1 MPQKLRR
8 TALLLLAVPAL
19 LLLAATP
26 AIAQP
31 PANDDFDSATVVPG
45 LPFTDQVNTTEATTA
60 ADDPDCFGQGA
71 TVWYSF
77 TPTTDLRVDA
87 NTLGSDYDTT
97 LSVYTGTP
105 GALTQIACNDD
116 AAGSLQSRVLFDAT
130 AGETYFF
137 MVGSFG
143 SGPGGNLTF
152 NLDVAP
158 PPLELG
164 LTIDPTGS
172 VVPSKGVATIS
183 GTVTCSQPASVGVEG
198 RMEQRVGRLL
208 INGFFFAFVECTPPA
223 TAWSATVEGENGLF
237 VAGRAHVDAVAFAFD
252 EDAFA
257 EASATVQLRGSRP

>member
-19 LLLAATP
+19 LLLAASP

-45 LPFTDQVNTTEATTA
+45 LPFTDQLDTTEATTA

-116 AAGSLQSRVLFDAT
+116 AAGSLQSRVRFDAT

-143 SGPGGNLTF
+143 GGPGGNLTF

-208 INGFFFAFVECTPPA
+208 IHGFFSAFVECTPPA

-237 VAGRAHVDAVAFAFD
+237 VAGRAQVDAFAFAFD
-252 EDAFA
+252 EEAFA

>member
-8 TALLLLAVPAL
+8 TVLLMLTVPAL
-19 LLLAATP
+19 LLLAASP

-45 LPFTDQVNTTEATTA
+45 LPFTDQLNTTEATTA
-60 ADDPDCFGQGA
+60 ADDPDCSGQGA

-77 TPTTDLRVDA
+77 TPTADLRVEA

-97 LSVYTGTP
+97 LSAYTGTR

-116 AAGSLQSRVLFDAT
+116 AAGSLQSRVRFDAA
-130 AGETYFF
+130 AGQTYFF
-137 MVGSFG
+137 MVGSFA

-152 NLDVAP
+152 NVDVAP

-198 RMEQRVGRLL
+198 RMEQRAGRLL
-208 INGFFFAFVECTPPA
+208 IHGFFFAFVECTPPA
-223 TAWSATVEGENGLF
+223 TAWSATVEGENGRF
-237 VAGRAHVDAVAFAFD
+237 VAGRVQVDAFAFAFD

-257 EASATVQLRGSRP
+257 EASATVRLRGSGP

>member
-116 AAGSLQSRVLFDAT
+116 VAGSLQSRVRFDAT

-143 SGPGGNLTF
+143 GGPGGNLTF

-172 VVPSKGVATIS
+172 VVPSKGVAAIS

-237 VAGRAHVDAVAFAFD
+237 VAGRADVDAVAFAFD

>member
-8 TALLLLAVPAL
+8 TALLMLTVPAL
-19 LLLAATP
+19 VLLAASP

-45 LPFTDQVNTTEATTA
+45 LPFTDQLNTTEATTA

-77 TPTTDLRVDA
+77 TPTADLRVEA

-97 LSVYTGTP
+97 LSVYTGTR

-116 AAGSLQSRVLFDAT
+116 AAGSLQSRVRFDAA
-130 AGETYFF
+130 AGQTYFF
-137 MVGSFG
+137 MAGSFA
-143 SGPGGNLTF
+143 SGQGGNLTF
-152 NLDVAP
+152 NVDVAP
-158 PPLELG
+158 PALELG

-172 VVPSKGVATIS
+172 VVASKGVATIS

-198 RMEQRVGRLL
+198 RMEQRAGRLL
-208 INGFFFAFVECTPPA
+208 IHGFFFAFVDCTPPA
-223 TAWSATVEGENGLF
+223 TAWNATVEGENGRF
-237 VAGRAHVDAVAFAFD
+237 VAGRAQVDAVAFA
-252 EDAFA
+252 EEAFA
-257 EASATVQLRGSRP
+257 EASATVRLRGSGP

>member
-8 TALLLLAVPAL
+8 TALLLLSVPAL
-19 LLLAATP
+19 LLLAASP

-31 PANDDFDSATVVPG
+31 PANDDFASATVVSG
-45 LPFTDQVNTTEATTA
+45 LPFTDQLSTTEATTA
-60 ADDPDCFGQGA
+60 ADDPECAGRGA

-77 TPTTDLRVDA
+77 TPTSDLRVEA
-87 NTLGSDYDTT
+87 NTFGSDYDTT
-97 LSVYTGTP
+97 LSAYTGTR
-105 GALTQIACNDD
+105 GALNQVACNDD
-116 AAGSLQSRVLFDAT
+116 AAGTLQSRVRFDAA
-130 AGETYFF
+130 AGETYFL

-172 VVPSKGVATIS
+172 VVPSNGVATIS

-198 RMEQRVGRLL
+198 RMEQRAGRLL
-208 INGFFFAFVECTPPA
+208 IHGFFSAFVNCTPPA
-223 TAWSATVEGENGLF
+223 TAWSATVEGENGRF
-237 VAGRAHVDAVAFAFD
+237 GAGQAQVDAVAFA
-252 EDAFA
+252 EEAFA
-257 EASATVQLRGSRP
+257 EASATVRLRGSGP

>member
-19 LLLAATP
+19 LLLAASP

-116 AAGSLQSRVLFDAT
+116 VAGSLQSRVRFDAT

-143 SGPGGNLTF
+143 GGPGGNLTF

-158 PPLELG
+158 PQVELG

-237 VAGRAHVDAVAFAFD
+237 VAGRADVDAVAFAFD